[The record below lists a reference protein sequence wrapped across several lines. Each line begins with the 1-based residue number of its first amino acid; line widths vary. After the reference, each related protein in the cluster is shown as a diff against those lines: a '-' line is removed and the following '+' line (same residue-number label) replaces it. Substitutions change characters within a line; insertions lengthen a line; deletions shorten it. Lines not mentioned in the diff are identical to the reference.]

1 MIIGKKQWLDVHE
14 LKEGSNGLMMLIKS
28 TSATSYK
35 NLVDLLDETI
45 INDVRK
51 YALVKMDAEEAEW
64 LKRQQ

>member
-1 MIIGKKQWLDVHE
+1 
-14 LKEGSNGLMMLIKS
+14 MMLIKS

-51 YALVKMDAEEAEW
+51 YALVKMDVEEAAW
-64 LKRQQ
+64 LKRNQ